1 MALITAAQL
10 RLFAPRCDYMGIAP
24 HLDRAFAEAGI
35 DTPREIRHA
44 LAHMHH
50 ESQGFTRWKENLNW
64 KTPERLDA
72 MFSSVKG
79 AADAAALIAKGP
91 WAIANRVYAG
101 KGGNGSEASGDGWRF
116 RGRTPIQLTLRG
128 NYEAASDWTGVDLVK
143 EPDLADQVP
152 LACRVAAQWWR
163 RNGLGEICAVDAG
176 EAAID
181 AIEERIR
188 ANELD
193 DCLQATRRIN
203 GGTNGRED
211 RVRQL
216 LRAGTIWRD

>member
-10 RLFAPRCDYMGIAP
+10 RLFAPRCDYMAIAP
-24 HLDRAFAEAGI
+24 HLARAFAEAEI

-44 LAHMHH
+44 MAHLHH
-50 ESQGFTRWKENLNW
+50 ESAGLTRWVENLNW

-72 MFSSVKG
+72 MFASVRG
-79 AADAAALIAKGP
+79 TDDAAVLIAKGP
-91 WAIANRVYAG
+91 TAIANRIYAG
-101 KGGNGSEASGDGWRF
+101 KGGNGNEASGDGWRF
-116 RGRTPIQLTLRG
+116 RGRTPIQLTLRA
-128 NYEAASDWTGVDLVK
+128 NYEAASDWTGENLLKD
-143 EPDLADQVP
+143 PDLAAQLP
-152 LACRVAAQWWR
+152 LGCRIAAQWWR
-163 RNGLGEICAVDAG
+163 RNGLGEIVAADPG
-176 EAAID
+176 ERSID

-193 DCLQATRRIN
+193 DVLQATRRIN